1 MKKTRKAKRNKGKK
15 NKQTKIIII
24 IIIIKRS
31 LKNIILIF
39 RKNVPQATVLLP
51 LADVSP
57 LAMA

>member
-1 MKKTRKAKRNKGKK
+1 MKKTGKAKRNKGKK

-24 IIIIKRS
+24 IMKRS

>member
-1 MKKTRKAKRNKGKK
+1 MKKTGKAKRNKGKK

-24 IIIIKRS
+24 IMKRS
-31 LKNIILIF
+31 LKNIILLF
-39 RKNVPQATVLLP
+39 KKNVPQATVLLP

>member
-1 MKKTRKAKRNKGKK
+1 MKKTEKAKRNKGKK

-24 IIIIKRS
+24 IIMKRS

>member
-1 MKKTRKAKRNKGKK
+1 MKKTGKAKRNKGKK

-24 IIIIKRS
+24 IIMKRS